1 MLPLAAALTDKP
13 SLLDSISYQFVG
25 LIVVFAALG
34 TIWGLMELMGWA
46 FRTVACRT
54 AARAPT
60 ERPFLAEEPAARELA
75 PPGVSPELIAV
86 ITAAAH
92 ECLQAGE
99 HIVCILPVDR
109 LPPEDVNL
117 LAWSSEGRRQIFASH
132 KLR

>member
-13 SLLDSISYQFVG
+13 ALLDSISYQLVG
-25 LIVVFAALG
+25 LIVVFSALG
-34 TIWGLMELMGWA
+34 SIWGLMELMGWV
-46 FRTVACRT
+46 FRAVARRT
-54 AARAPT
+54 EARVLA
-60 ERPFLAEEPAARELA
+60 ERPLSAVEPVLGELV
-75 PPGVSPELIAV
+75 PSGVSPELLAV

-99 HIVCILPVDR
+99 HIVSIIPVDR
-109 LPPEDVNL
+109 MTPADVNL

>member
-13 SLLDSISYQFVG
+13 ALLDAIRYQAVG

-34 TIWGLMELMGWA
+34 SIWGLMELMGWI
-46 FRTVACRT
+46 FRAVERREV
-54 AARAPT
+54 ARATESATAEPSALLVEPT
-60 ERPFLAEEPAARELA
+60 TCSI
-75 PPGVSPELIAV
+75 SPQVLAV

-92 ECLQAGE
+92 DCLQAGDR
-99 HIVCILPVDR
+99 IVSIVPVA
-109 LPPEDVNL
+109 PVPHGDVNL

>member
-13 SLLDSISYQFVG
+13 ALLDSIRYQFVG

-34 TIWGLMELMGWA
+34 SIWGLMELMGWV
-46 FRTVACRT
+46 FRTVDRRTVAC
-54 AARAPT
+54 APA
-60 ERPFLAEEPAARELA
+60 ERPFSVGEPAVGGLA
-75 PPGVSPELIAV
+75 SSGVTPELLAV

-99 HIVCILPVDR
+99 HIVCIIPVDH
-109 LPPEDVNL
+109 LTPGDVNL